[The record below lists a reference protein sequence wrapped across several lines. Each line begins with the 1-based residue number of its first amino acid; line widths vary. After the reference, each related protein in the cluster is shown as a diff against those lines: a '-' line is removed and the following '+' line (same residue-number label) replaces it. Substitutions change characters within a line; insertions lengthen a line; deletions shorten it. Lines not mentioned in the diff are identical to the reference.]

1 MNRIMHS
8 WVFWA
13 VVGIVTSAYFT
24 AKGSAQETGEGLD
37 NALVIVGVGAGAALI
52 IYAINSKGA
61 PAT

>member
-1 MNRIMHS
+1 MNKIMHS

-13 VVGIVTSAYFT
+13 GVGIVTFAYFT
-24 AKGSAQETGEGLD
+24 AKGSARQTGEGLD

-52 IYAINSKGA
+52 IYAVNSKGA